1 MESRDAH
8 EEERSMRRREIG
20 PVGTALRVV
29 VAFLLLYIAGAD
41 DGSWQVN
48 WYEPIIG
55 FVVLP
60 GVMIGAG
67 LVARRVSDGPVHFM
81 GWAGHLANLAII
93 VVLIANPYTAS
104 GATLFYG
111 TTMLVAAWRGQRGC
125 EGTVISNLVL
135 RRDDQI
141 GCPLFAPF
149 DELEDWLSRP
159 DRKHGR
165 HSVHHASSEEH

>member
-1 MESRDAH
+1 
-8 EEERSMRRREIG
+8 MRTREVRPI
-20 PVGTALRVV
+20 GTALRVV
-29 VAFLLLYIAGAD
+29 VGLFLLYFAALGS
-41 DGSWQVN
+41 GSWDVA
-48 WYEPIIG
+48 WYEAGLG

-60 GVMIGAG
+60 GLMIGVG
-67 LVARRVSDGPVHFM
+67 LVAKRVHGDPVHFT
-81 GWAGHLANLAII
+81 GLVGHLANLAII
-93 VVLIANPYTAS
+93 VVLIANPYTAD
-104 GATLFYG
+104 GAALFYG
-111 TTMLVAAWRGQRGC
+111 ATMLIAAWRGQRGC

-165 HSVHHASSEEH
+165 PPVQRVSPEEH